1 MQSHIHV
8 YRCCS
13 VLNERDLCQTWVH
26 YIHHAIVIN
35 GLGITPIMSYDE
47 MKPCYTHCV
56 GVVLCKMEH
65 VLLVVMSPLH
75 GHIHQANVDGWGI
88 KTSMF

>member
-1 MQSHIHV
+1 
-8 YRCCS
+8 
-13 VLNERDLCQTWVH
+13 
-26 YIHHAIVIN
+26 
-35 GLGITPIMSYDE
+35 

-56 GVVLCKMEH
+56 GVVICKMEHGLLVAMSPLDGHRHHANVGVVLCKMEH
-65 VLLVVMSPLH
+65 GLLVVMSPLH